1 MAQTYREKNE
11 RNIIKCKFLYN
22 KLTALG
28 NLEGVPEMIASEVSE
43 VDSKI
48 KELEHL
54 LYFKKSQ
61 QMKKL
66 KKKVIAFLEQINF

>member
-28 NLEGVPEMIASEVSE
+28 NLEGVP
-43 VDSKI
+43 
-48 KELEHL
+48 
-54 LYFKKSQ
+54 
-61 QMKKL
+61 
-66 KKKVIAFLEQINF
+66 